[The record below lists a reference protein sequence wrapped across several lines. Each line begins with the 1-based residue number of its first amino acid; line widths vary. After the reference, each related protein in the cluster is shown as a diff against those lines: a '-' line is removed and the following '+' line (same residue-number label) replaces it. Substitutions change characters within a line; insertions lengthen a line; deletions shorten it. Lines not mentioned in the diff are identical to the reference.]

1 MEDPD
6 AYKAEIDP
14 ENVATEES
22 FNLIRQKH
30 KRAFVLIMHEA
41 MLEQIIK
48 LADHLGYENLKAKS
62 ESMLSQ
68 LPKEVIPTPK
78 PVPDYILDR
87 QDKLEVPVQDGS
99 VDNLVE
105 LILGFDSD
113 VPD

>member
-14 ENVATEES
+14 EKVGKEEN

-30 KRAFVLIMHEA
+30 KRAFVWMMHEA
-41 MLEQIIK
+41 MLEELIK
-48 LADHLGYENLKAKS
+48 LADYLGYENLKVKS
-62 ESMLSQ
+62 ENMLSQ
-68 LPKEVIPTPK
+68 FPKEVIPTPK

-87 QDKLEVPVQDGS
+87 QDKLEVPVQDVS

-105 LILGFDSD
+105 LILGCDSHVSD
-113 VPD
+113 